1 MPETRWND
9 REGRFEVDRDRDF
22 GEGRDHDDEAARR
35 ERQARAAAP
44 PRRRGGE
51 FLRAQAQ
58 GGDIGYGRVVS
69 GAGYGPGSGSF
80 HAPGDYGMVGGVH
93 FGGGA
98 NRYVDYGRPHERPDD
113 AARDFGAGSHDLHGG
128 HHHHGEGHGWLER
141 ARDEVASWVEEHD
154 PRHPH
159 PRHAGAHE
167 GEHRGHGPKNY
178 RRSDARVLED
188 VSDRLSDDSWLDARA
203 IEVAVEN
210 GEVTLNGL
218 VASRDDKRQ
227 AEMLIES
234 VSGVGHVQ
242 NNLRVAQPEADPGTG
257 AGRPGGT
264 SMGGMA

>member
-22 GEGRDHDDEAARR
+22 GEGRDYGDEAARR
-35 ERQARAAAP
+35 ERQAHPDAP
-44 PRRRGGE
+44 RRRRGGE
-51 FLRAQAQ
+51 LLRAQAQ
-58 GGDIGYGRVVS
+58 GGDIGYGQIS

-98 NRYVDYGRPHERPDD
+98 GRYVDYGRSHERPDD

-128 HHHHGEGHGWLER
+128 HHHHGEGRSWLDR
-141 ARDEVASWVEEHD
+141 AREEVSSWVGEHG
-154 PRHPH
+154 PHHPH
-159 PRHAGAHE
+159 HAGAHE

-178 RRSDARVLED
+178 RRSDARLLED

-203 IEVAVEN
+203 IEVAVGH

-218 VASRDDKRQ
+218 VVSRDDKRR

-242 NNLRVAQPEADPGTG
+242 NNLRVAQPEADPGEG

-264 SMGGMA
+264 GMGGMT